1 MYINYD
7 HYRIFYYVA
16 KYGSFTRAAEV
27 LLGSQ
32 PNITRTVKTLE
43 GELGC
48 TLFSRTNKGVKLTP
62 EGEALYR
69 HISIA
74 MEHIAMGEEEIS
86 ETRSLETGVVSVAAS
101 EVALHCFL
109 LPVLKEF
116 HREHPGIRI
125 RISNH
130 TTPQAVDALTHGLAE
145 IALVTGPL
153 LERERLR
160 RVPLKHFREIAVCG
174 RSMRD
179 LAEKP
184 RTHSDL
190 CRYPLVCLSP
200 QSGTYEFYAR
210 IFADR
215 QLELRPDI
223 EVATADQLLPMI
235 KSELGVG
242 FVPEELAADSIAAG
256 ELYRIDL
263 VEKLPQR
270 TIYMLCDRTR
280 PQSFAARSLEENIRL
295 KSSLVAAGV
304 AENGRDGGKF
314 I

>member
-32 PNITRTVKTLE
+32 PNITRTIKTLE

-48 TLFSRTNKGVKLTP
+48 TLFSRTNKGACLTS

-86 ETRSLETGVVSVAAS
+86 QTRDLESGVVSVAAS

-130 TTPQAVDALTHGLAE
+130 TTPQAVDALAHGLAD
-145 IALVTGPL
+145 IALVTDPL
-153 LERERLR
+153 PEREKLR
-160 RVPLKHFREIAVCG
+160 RVPLKRFREIAVCG
-174 RSMRD
+174 RSMRA
-179 LAEKP
+179 LADKP
-184 RTHSDL
+184 ISLAQL

-200 QSGTYEFYAR
+200 QSGTYEFYSR
-210 IFADR
+210 IFAEHG
-215 QLELRPDI
+215 LELRPDI
-223 EVATADQLLPMI
+223 ELATADQLLPII

-242 FVPEELAADSIAAG
+242 FVPEELALDSIAAG
-256 ELYRIDL
+256 ELYRIHL
-263 VEKLPQR
+263 EEKLPYR
-270 TIYMLCDRTR
+270 TVYMLSNGTGSE
-280 PQSFAARSLEENIRL
+280 SFAARLLEQTVRQSAECGTSEIRSCEN
-295 KSSLVAAGV
+295 
-304 AENGRDGGKF
+304 
-314 I
+314 

>member
-32 PNITRTVKTLE
+32 PNITRTVKALE

-48 TLFSRTNKGVKLTP
+48 TLFARTRRGVRLTP
-62 EGEALYR
+62 EGEKLYS

-86 ETRSLETGVVSVAAS
+86 RTRSLETGVVSIAAS

-109 LPVLKEF
+109 LPVLKSF

-130 TTPQAVDALTHGLAE
+130 TTPQAVTALTHGLAE
-145 IALVTGPL
+145 VALVTGPL

-160 RVPLKHFREIAVCG
+160 KTPLKRFREIAVCG
-174 RSMRD
+174 REMRA
-179 LAEKP
+179 LAEHP
-184 RTHSDL
+184 ISLAEL
-190 CRYPLVCLSP
+190 CRHPLVCLSP
-200 QSGTYEFYAR
+200 QSGTYEFYSR
-210 IFADR
+210 LFADH
-215 QLELRPDI
+215 QLELRPDV
-223 EVATADQLLPMI
+223 EVATSDQLISMI
-235 KSELGVG
+235 KSDLGVG
-242 FVPEELAADSIAAG
+242 FVPEEPALDAIAAG
-256 ELYRIDL
+256 ELYRLRLI
-263 VEKLPQR
+263 ESIPCR
-270 TIYMLCDRTR
+270 TVYMLCDTQR
-280 PQSFAARSLEENIRL
+280 PQSFAARVLEQSILSATEL
-295 KSSLVAAGV
+295 GV
-304 AENGRDGGKF
+304 K
-314 I
+314 